1 MAQFYLTRIDD
12 VSFEIQTNDD
22 DSIYMRVYSQNEGEF
37 VGFNTDENGLKQ
49 LRDFL
54 DDYFKE

>member
-1 MAQFYLTRIDD
+1 MAQFYQTRINN

-22 DSIYMRVYSQNEGEF
+22 DSIYMRVYSENESEF
-37 VGFNTDENGLKQ
+37 VGFNTDENGLKE

-54 DDYFKE
+54 DYYFK

>member
-1 MAQFYLTRIDD
+1 MAQFYQTRIDN

-22 DSIYMRVYSQNEGEF
+22 DSIYMRVYSENESEF
-37 VGFNTDENGLKQ
+37 VGFHTDEDGLKQ

-54 DDYFKE
+54 VDYFRE